1 MLENPLEYSPLPRDL
16 DMLSPGSVYLVPDDS
31 DARILLTH
39 CTGLNCSRNTAS
51 GIELGV
57 ISPDNYLSIPFTA
70 KAGTFVRAVEPTEGS
85 CRCGE
90 CNRHCVTLGPND
102 ADNVYNIKYEPPA
115 DNSPQYLS
123 HLGKTPIGSIIKFP
137 KLIYGKQVIGDN
149 LGVYTDPLSAD
160 IKYRTGLSTL
170 GFTVSPIKEE
180 RSMGSYTYVLPSNTT
195 VQILTIPEGTQ
206 IWATC
211 WEIKGPDGHSKNI
224 RRAINTFVDKMLGR

>member
-1 MLENPLEYSPLPRDL
+1 MLENPPEYSPLPRDL

-31 DARILLTH
+31 EARILLTH
-39 CTGLNCSRNTAS
+39 CTGLNCSRNTPS
-51 GIELGV
+51 GLELGV
-57 ISPDNYLSIPFTA
+57 ISPDNYSSIPFTA
-70 KAGTFVRAVEPTEGS
+70 QAGTIVRVVEPTEGS

-102 ADNVYNIKYEPPA
+102 ADNIYNIKYELP
-115 DNSPQYLS
+115 DNTPKYLY
-123 HLGKTPIGSIIKFP
+123 HLGGTPIGSIIKLP
-137 KLIYGKQVIGDN
+137 KPIYGKQVIGDN
-149 LGVYTDPLSAD
+149 MGVYTDPLSAD

-170 GFTVSPIKEE
+170 GFTVTPINEE

-211 WEIKGPDGHSKNI
+211 WEIKGPDGHSKNL
-224 RRAINTFVDKMLGR
+224 RRVINTFVDKILGR